1 MAPWSGRVPWASS
14 DFLATRLLRAGTR
27 LAVFNACNSGFW
39 AFVRPFL
46 RAGIPIVIGVQG
58 SVSNLA
64 ALNFAVRL
72 YKSLAVGLSLYEAL
86 TYAGLYVVQPGR
98 SYYEC
103 D

>member
-1 MAPWSGRVPWASS
+1 VISRHAPVACGDSPCRFQCVQQ
-14 DFLATRLLRAGTR
+14 RLLGVRATIPEGRHPNSYWRAG
-27 LAVFNACNSGFW
+27 V
-39 AFVRPFL
+39 
-46 RAGIPIVIGVQG
+46 
-58 SVSNLA
+58 VSNLA